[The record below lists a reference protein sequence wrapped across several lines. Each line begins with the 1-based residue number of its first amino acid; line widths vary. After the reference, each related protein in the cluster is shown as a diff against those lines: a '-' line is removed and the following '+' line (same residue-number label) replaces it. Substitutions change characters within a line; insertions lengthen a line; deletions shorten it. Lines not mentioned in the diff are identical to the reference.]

1 MNRWYDERN
10 DMNVVYLSLPAGINE
25 AVTPNADGSFTA
37 FISTR
42 LSAEKRLK
50 AYQHALW
57 HVQHDDFGRDE
68 DVDQIEYKAHI
79 GSVDLPVTDG
89 GIE

>member
-1 MNRWYDERN
+1 MDTWYDELN
-10 DMNVVYLSLPAGINE
+10 DVNVVFIDFPYGLNE
-25 AVTPNADGSFTA
+25 TVTQNEDGSFTA

-57 HVQHDDFGRDE
+57 HVKHDDFGRDE
-68 DVDQIEYKAHI
+68 DVDRIEYEAHM
-79 GSVDLPVTDG
+79 GTEGDF
-89 GIE
+89 